1 MEKTDLKKMFDKPI
15 DLDTLDLDLSGL
27 DEFDLD
33 LSGLDKFDPD
43 LSDLKDLLNLWE

>member
-15 DLDTLDLDLSGL
+15 DLDTLDLDLSNLDELEPDLSSL

-33 LSGLDKFDPD
+33 LSDLD
-43 LSDLKDLLNLWE
+43 DLLNLWE